1 MKSLKQ
7 ASLKVETLKE
17 KQINNSE
24 DLSTVIAE
32 LLDSK
37 RAKKITV
44 INISGKTIIAD
55 YFVIA
60 SAGSTTQVRALMDY
74 LDEYLSKNYGIE
86 PLHRDIDPK
95 WAAIDYGTV
104 IVHIFQ
110 SEAREFYQ
118 IERLWNDGDNI
129 KVMEDAE

>member
-24 DLSTVIAE
+24 NLSTVIAE